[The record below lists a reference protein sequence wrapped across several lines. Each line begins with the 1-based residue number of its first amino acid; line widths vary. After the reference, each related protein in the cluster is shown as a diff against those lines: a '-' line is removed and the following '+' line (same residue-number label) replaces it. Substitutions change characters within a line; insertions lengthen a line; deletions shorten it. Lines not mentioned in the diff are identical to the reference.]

1 MLTFAITTST
11 KLASIS
17 LFEDDIMIGS
27 ININVIKTHSTTI
40 VDQVK
45 KLFEWTGKDINEVNT
60 VILSKGPGSF
70 TGVRIAMALIKGMYS
85 MSNNVELYTVC
96 ELDALYYMAK
106 DLAPIIVSGIDSRK
120 GKIYYNVHIN
130 GIKEV
135 EDSIGNIY
143 EVIEDMK
150 KYDMPIVYS
159 GDIVNNYKN
168 DIAHDKLVKTNKNM
182 LLIDSRVYYDMY
194 KNGLL
199 EKEDLA
205 SVVPYYLEKSQ
216 AEKDYKGE

>member
-1 MLTFAITTST
+1 MLTFAITSST

-17 LFEDDIMIGS
+17 LFEDDIMLGN
-27 ININVIKTHSTTI
+27 ININVMKTHSTTI
-40 VDQVK
+40 IDQIK
-45 KLFEWTGKDINEVNT
+45 KLFEWSCKDINDVNT

-70 TGVRIAMALIKGMYS
+70 TGVRIAMSLIKGMYS
-85 MSNNVELYTVC
+85 LSDNVALYTVC
-96 ELDALYYMAK
+96 ELDALYYMSK

-130 GIKEV
+130 GVKEI
-135 EDSIGNIY
+135 EDRIGNIY

-159 GDIVNNYKN
+159 GDIVNNYKD
-168 DIAHDKLVKTNKNM
+168 DIVHNKLVKTNKNM

-194 KNGLL
+194 KKGLL
-199 EKEDLA
+199 EKEA
-205 SVVPYYLEKSQ
+205 IESVVPYYLEKSQ